1 MKQREADLEAEVGR
15 LRSAVVSLSEA
26 TDRALCLIE
35 IAHRRDL
42 AQDLGYQDLISEA
55 HHYASRA
62 KNQLDEGARK
72 DVAERPRETLKPHKY
87 L

>member
-1 MKQREADLEAEVGR
+1 MKKLEAEFR
-15 LRSAVVSLSEA
+15 ELRSAVLSLSEA
-26 TDRALCLIE
+26 THRALSLIE

-55 HHYASRA
+55 NHYASRA
-62 KNQLDEGARK
+62 RNLLDGGARQEG
-72 DVAERPRETLKPHKY
+72 DERPRETLKPHKY